1 MGGRRVLGA
10 LAAAFALAAV
20 LPAPAGARGLPA
32 RCDPLDPAACLLPW
46 PNDYFTVRDPA
57 TPTGR
62 RLHLQLGEMPRNRF
76 GVPINPADYNRS
88 DGFSPGQEII
98 TKVPG
103 LTSNRA
109 LQASGAPTVGDI
121 GRYADPGSPI
131 VVIDAD
137 TLERQP
143 IFGEV
148 DANPPDPADRVLT
161 IRPAVDFKDGGHYIV
176 ALRNLVRA
184 DGTPIKAQLPFRI
197 YRDDLPSSDPAVEAR
212 RPHMEHLF
220 DLLGRAGI
228 DRHSL
233 YLAWD
238 FTVASRQSL
247 TGRLLSMRNRA
258 FAELG
263 DRTMGDLTVQGRA
276 PRFAVTG
283 VRKLA
288 PEQNAHVARIVKGY
302 FTVPCFLFPSCA
314 PGGRFVLDG
323 SGRPVENPVPW
334 AANFECIVPR
344 SAIRSG
350 RPARP
355 SLYGHG
361 LFGDAGEVEAGN
373 VETMADAYDMLFC
386 ATDWTGMSTSDI
398 PNTLVT
404 LQDLSNFPSLADRL
418 QQAMV
423 DFMFLGRLMIHKD
436 GFASDPAFR
445 AGGRSLIDRARLF
458 YDGNSQGGIAG
469 GALTAVEP
477 DLTHAVLGVP
487 GMNYSL
493 LLQRSSDFPVFAYG
507 TFCQELGLDCGPAN
521 DSPLGLYDSYP
532 KQIQR
537 QLIISLIQILWDRGE
552 PNGYA
557 QFMTDHPLPDTPRHT
572 VLLHEA
578 FGDHQVA
585 NVATEVEART
595 IGAAIYQPALDSGR
609 SNEDEPFWGIPAIPS
624 FPYGGS
630 ALVVWDSGPP
640 RPGDEGVYPP
650 PLTNTPPTR
659 GRDPHGDPRS
669 TPAAQLQKSEFLKAG
684 GAIVDV
690 CAGHPCYSHG
700 WTGP

>member
-1 MGGRRVLGA
+1 
-10 LAAAFALAAV
+10 
-20 LPAPAGARGLPA
+20 
-32 RCDPLDPAACLLPW
+32 
-46 PNDYFTVRDPA
+46 
-57 TPTGR
+57 
-62 RLHLQLGEMPRNRF
+62 MPRNRF

-148 DANPPDPADRVLT
+148 DANP
-161 IRPAVDFKDGGHYIV
+161 
-176 ALRNLVRA
+176 
-184 DGTPIKAQLPFRI
+184 
-197 YRDDLPSSDPAVEAR
+197 SDPAVEAR

-436 GFASDPAFR
+436 GFA
-445 AGGRSLIDRARLF
+445 
-458 YDGNSQGGIAG
+458 
-469 GALTAVEP
+469 
-477 DLTHAVLGVP
+477 
-487 GMNYSL
+487 
-493 LLQRSSDFPVFAYG
+493 
-507 TFCQELGLDCGPAN
+507 
-521 DSPLGLYDSYP
+521 
-532 KQIQR
+532 
-537 QLIISLIQILWDRGE
+537 
-552 PNGYA
+552 
-557 QFMTDHPLPDTPRHT
+557 
-572 VLLHEA
+572 
-578 FGDHQVA
+578 
-585 NVATEVEART
+585 
-595 IGAAIYQPALDSGR
+595 
-609 SNEDEPFWGIPAIPS
+609 
-624 FPYGGS
+624 
-630 ALVVWDSGPP
+630 
-640 RPGDEGVYPP
+640 
-650 PLTNTPPTR
+650 
-659 GRDPHGDPRS
+659 
-669 TPAAQLQKSEFLKAG
+669 
-684 GAIVDV
+684 
-690 CAGHPCYSHG
+690 
-700 WTGP
+700 